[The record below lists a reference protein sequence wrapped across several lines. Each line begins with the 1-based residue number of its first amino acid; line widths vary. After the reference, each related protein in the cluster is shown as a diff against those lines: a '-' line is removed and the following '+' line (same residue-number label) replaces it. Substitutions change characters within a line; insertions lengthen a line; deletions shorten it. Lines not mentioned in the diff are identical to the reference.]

1 MVTVFIVL
9 FSINGRCRHNFTK
22 PIFGSLTLFPSIL
35 TEPCWLFVE
44 YEA

>member
-9 FSINGRCRHNFTK
+9 FSIKGRCRHNFTE
-22 PIFGSLTLFPSIL
+22 PILGSLTLFPSIL

-44 YEA
+44 YET